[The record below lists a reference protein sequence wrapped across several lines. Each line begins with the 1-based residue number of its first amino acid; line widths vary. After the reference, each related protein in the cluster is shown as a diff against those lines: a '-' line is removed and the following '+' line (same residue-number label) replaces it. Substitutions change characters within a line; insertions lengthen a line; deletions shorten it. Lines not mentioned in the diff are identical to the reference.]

1 MKGFSHGA
9 LQHEEELEDRR
20 EKSKCY
26 EVYVQTQKPDIC
38 LLGVLVGKEH
48 GGTMSKHYNQVS
60 EADECLQPYH
70 MLSSSKEM
78 HVS

>member
-26 EVYVQTQKPDIC
+26 EVRVQTQKPNIC
-38 LLGVLVGKEH
+38 LPGVLVGKKH
-48 GGTMSKHYNQVS
+48 AGAMSKHYKQVS
-60 EADECLQPYH
+60 EADECPQPYH
-70 MLSSSKEM
+70 VLSSNKEM